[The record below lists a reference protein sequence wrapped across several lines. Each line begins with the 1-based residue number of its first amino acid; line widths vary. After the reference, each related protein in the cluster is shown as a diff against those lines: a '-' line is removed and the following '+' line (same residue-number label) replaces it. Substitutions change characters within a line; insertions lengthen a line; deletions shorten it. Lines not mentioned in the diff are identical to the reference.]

1 MSVIDQVVQWAK
13 ENEANA
19 RWRGLDRPWVLT
31 EANGSVFTGM
41 DVNDPKDPIFA
52 YDPSYNCGTGGPV
65 SQGYTAISFASPQ
78 PKNGYCAL
86 FNFSWLSGDP
96 QFKAA
101 VSAHE
106 TYPFPKAPKRRPPD
120 GPGPASSDDESSSD
134 DGAAGRR
141 GPPNNNVDWPPIA
154 LLGLGVG
161 VLAYT
166 LTK

>member
-31 EANGSVFTGM
+31 ESDGRTVFTGM

-134 DGAAGRR
+134 DGGRGAAV
-141 GPPNNNVDWPPIA
+141 NTDWPPIA